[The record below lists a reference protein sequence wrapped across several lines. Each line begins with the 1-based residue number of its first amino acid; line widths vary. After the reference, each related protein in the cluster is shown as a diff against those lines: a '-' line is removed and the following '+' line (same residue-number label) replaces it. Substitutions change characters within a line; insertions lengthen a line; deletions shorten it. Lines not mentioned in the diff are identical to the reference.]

1 MTNLIEMTVFVTV
14 TTLLILLFKRLFKTK
29 MSAKWHMW
37 IWALL
42 LVRFLVPT
50 LPQSEVSV
58 FNIVP
63 NSPPAAETVYVPVD
77 PTISTDT
84 YIIADRQSVPIDNGP
99 VQLSVW
105 PEIINKVWTVGAA
118 ALFAYFV
125 LVYALHTRSLKK
137 KNQISDESLLAVLEE
152 CKAELGIKRNVRLI
166 SGDVPMLTG
175 IISPKIVMPDGYSDE
190 ENKSI
195 LMHEL
200 CHLKNNDILLIWLA
214 VVMLCINW
222 FNPVMWYAFFA
233 FRKDV
238 EVYCDERVL
247 HYTGG
252 KKEYASLLLKTALR
266 KNRFVAG
273 TTALQNGEKEVER
286 RIKYIAGFKKPTV
299 IWTAVILVIAII
311 VGAVCLTN
319 SVQDYSMDEAAYAE
333 YISRPVGSIMADI
346 DYADK
351 EKAVFHYING
361 LFVYNFETKQIE
373 RSFDLNK
380 LNCALPQQ
388 GPVGLTVAVSKD
400 GKTAVLTNYGP
411 EEEIKDFDDY
421 TINLKTGRVRR
432 GAAKI
437 ETMPI
442 AQPLWNTV
450 GGWRSGSLIMGEENE
465 YYLELAE
472 TGYVNGIKIVT
483 TLVSTGGEGGIL
495 RVDYPFAPKRT
506 RFVGGGFEFIMP
518 TEKTLQSVADY
529 PDISVLTS
537 DDMLGIAEEVKIED
551 IKHYDMGLS
560 VTKDVYGYNKTI
572 YRNDKMYPSHLS
584 HEVPQKLTRYLIEYP
599 DKPDM
604 YVVLFFKT
612 DAFSEADIDM
622 MLTSFEFKMSPLYES
637 AKGHLHSAFY
647 RIYSPNYEILDLRI
661 SNWQQNGNEATF
673 NYTKVDKNYDKDPDT
688 VEYIIEARES
698 GSPHYE
704 TYKAE
709 YLMPKDG
716 NYQFKVVDENG
727 KTMFYTNANPK
738 GEEWVPANLE
748 EWD

>member
-1 MTNLIEMTVFVTV
+1 MTNLMEMTVFVSV
-14 TTLLILLFKRLFKTK
+14 TAILILLFKRLFKTK

-42 LVRFLVPT
+42 LVRFLVPD
-50 LPQSEVSV
+50 LPQSEISV
-58 FNIVP
+58 FNAIP
-63 NSPPAAETVYVPVD
+63 DSPPAAESVYVPVE
-77 PTISTDT
+77 PVRIEDT
-84 YIIADRQSVPIDNGP
+84 YIIGGEDEMP
-99 VQLSVW
+99 VVALPEKTTHL
-105 PEIINKVWTVGAA
+105 PEIIYGVWMIGAA
-118 ALFAYFV
+118 ALFIYFIS
-125 LVYALHTRSLKK
+125 VYAVHMRSLKK
-137 KNQISDESLLAVLEE
+137 KTQISDEGFLNILEE
-152 CKAELGIKRNVRLI
+152 CKNVLGIKRNVRLI
-166 SGDVPMLTG
+166 LGDVPMLAG
-175 IISPKIVMPDGYSDE
+175 IISPKIVMPTGYDDE

-195 LMHEL
+195 IMHEL
-200 CHLKNNDILLIWLA
+200 CHLKNNDIFLIWLA
-214 VVMLCINW
+214 AAMLCINW
-222 FNPVMWYAFFA
+222 FNPIMWYAFFA

-247 HYTGG
+247 KITGG

-266 KNRFVAG
+266 KNKFAIG

-286 RIKYIAGFKKPTV
+286 RIKYIAGFKKPTI

-311 VGAVCLTN
+311 VGVVCLTN

-351 EKAVFHYING
+351 EKAVFHYLNG

-380 LNCALPQQ
+380 LNCSIPQQ
-388 GPVGLTVAVSKD
+388 GPVGLSIAVSND

-411 EEEIKDFDDY
+411 EEEIKAFDDY
-421 TINLKTGRVRR
+421 TINLRNGRVRK
-432 GAAKI
+432 GAKKI

-450 GGWRSGSLIMGEENE
+450 GGWRSGSLVMGEENE

-483 TLVSTGGEGGIL
+483 TDKQGIVI
-495 RVDYPFAPKRT
+495 RNDYPFAPSRS
-506 RFVGGGFEFIMP
+506 RFVGGGFEFVMP
-518 TEKTLQSVADY
+518 TTNIVPNVADY

-537 DDMLGIAEEVKIED
+537 DDMLGIAEEVKVED

-560 VTKDVYGYNKTI
+560 VTKDVYGYDKTI
-572 YRNDKMYPSHLS
+572 YRNDKIYQSHLS
-584 HEVPQKLTRYLIEYP
+584 HEVPRKLTRYFIEYP
-599 DKPDM
+599 DKPNE
-604 YVVLFFKT
+604 YVVLFFNT
-612 DAFSEADIDM
+612 DAFSESDIDM

-647 RIYSPNYEILDLRI
+647 RIYSPHYEILDLRI
-661 SNWQQNGNEATF
+661 SNWKQNGNEATF

-727 KTMFYTNANPK
+727 KIIFYTNANPK

>member
-1 MTNLIEMTVFVTV
+1 
-14 TTLLILLFKRLFKTK
+14 
-29 MSAKWHMW
+29 
-37 IWALL
+37 
-42 LVRFLVPT
+42 
-50 LPQSEVSV
+50 
-58 FNIVP
+58 
-63 NSPPAAETVYVPVD
+63 
-77 PTISTDT
+77 
-84 YIIADRQSVPIDNGP
+84 
-99 VQLSVW
+99 
-105 PEIINKVWTVGAA
+105 
-118 ALFAYFV
+118 
-125 LVYALHTRSLKK
+125 
-137 KNQISDESLLAVLEE
+137 
-152 CKAELGIKRNVRLI
+152 
-166 SGDVPMLTG
+166 
-175 IISPKIVMPDGYSDE
+175 
-190 ENKSI
+190 
-195 LMHEL
+195 
-200 CHLKNNDILLIWLA
+200 
-214 VVMLCINW
+214 
-222 FNPVMWYAFFA
+222 
-233 FRKDV
+233 
-238 EVYCDERVL
+238 
-247 HYTGG
+247 
-252 KKEYASLLLKTALR
+252 
-266 KNRFVAG
+266 
-273 TTALQNGEKEVER
+273 
-286 RIKYIAGFKKPTV
+286 
-299 IWTAVILVIAII
+299 
-311 VGAVCLTN
+311 
-319 SVQDYSMDEAAYAE
+319 MDEAAYAE

-411 EEEIKDFDDY
+411 EEDIKGFDDY

-442 AQPLWNTV
+442 AQPLWP
-450 GGWRSGSLIMGEENE
+450 GGTPWRSGSLIMGEENE

-647 RIYSPNYEILDLRI
+647 RIYSPHYEILDLRI
-661 SNWQQNGNEATF
+661 SNWKQNGNEAIF

-704 TYKAE
+704 IYKAE

>member
-14 TTLLILLFKRLFKTK
+14 TAILILLFKRLFKTK

-42 LVRFLVPT
+42 LVRFLVPG

-125 LVYALHTRSLKK
+125 LVYALHARSLKK

-175 IISPKIVMPDGYSDE
+175 IINPKIVMPDGYSDD

-214 VVMLCINW
+214 VIMLCINW

-411 EEEIKDFDDY
+411 EEEIKGFDDY

-442 AQPLWNTV
+442 AQPLWP
-450 GGWRSGSLIMGEENE
+450 GGTPWRSGSLIMGEENE

-647 RIYSPNYEILDLRI
+647 RIYSPHYEILDLRI
-661 SNWQQNGNEATF
+661 SNWKQNGNEAIF

-704 TYKAE
+704 IYKAE